1 MIKKAIYAIII
12 IEWGEKM
19 EMRKIPKEN
28 YILLTAIAVISFV
41 VVFSVANSYKEAREI
56 YNNTSVMPTVLSE
69 VLVEEL
75 DSYLLEHESIAIY
88 FSSSKDQEIKKFE
101 EQFKK
106 MIIKEQIASDI
117 VYVDT
122 NKIVDQNFYKTFVTK
137 YFSTE
142 LKNQKSNLDIVPN
155 IVVFDE
161 YKVRYVMYRNPK
173 NINLEDV
180 ERFLLT
186 TGVIEKND

>member
-1 MIKKAIYAIII
+1 
-12 IEWGEKM
+12 
-19 EMRKIPKEN
+19 MRKIPKEN
-28 YILLTAIAVISFV
+28 YILLAAIAVVSFV

-88 FSSSKDQEIKKFE
+88 FSSSKDQEVKKFE

-106 MIIKEQIASDI
+106 MIIKEQIASEI

-122 NKIVDQNFYKTFVTK
+122 NKIVDQNFYNTFITK
-137 YFSTE
+137 YFSSE
-142 LKNQKSNLDIVPN
+142 LKNQKSNLDIIPN